1 MAQSAGGIAITGTGA
16 GAPVGAALIATAP
29 VTGTTAAVGASLYY
43 NDKVVDKAVEE
54 FAEPVIATVIDT
66 TVSFGGVAIETV
78 STGTD
83 WVGNQFNQMSESICD
98 RF

>member
-1 MAQSAGGIAITGTGA
+1 M
-16 GAPVGAALIATAP
+16 
-29 VTGTTAAVGASLYY
+29 TGTTAAVGASLYY
-43 NDKVVDKAVEE
+43 NDKVVDKLFDKAVEE

-66 TVSFGGVAIETV
+66 TVSLGGVAIETV

-83 WVGNQFNQMSESICD
+83 WVGNQFNQMSESIRD